1 MDMVRKPD
9 ERSGDLCDIDG
20 ALARARDRA
29 RFEPMAQGIEIER
42 KFLLD
47 GLPPTMRYTR
57 RVPIRQGYI
66 ALDGDTEVRV
76 RITPKAA
83 VLTIKAGRGGVRTE
97 EEVTLDGRQGEAL
110 WALTEGRRVQKT
122 RRRVRIGETGVEVEV
137 DEYGGSLDGLVV
149 AEVEFADEEASR
161 AFEPPAWFVREV
173 TDDRRYSNRSLA
185 SDGLPED

>member
-1 MDMVRKPD
+1 
-9 ERSGDLCDIDG
+9 
-20 ALARARDRA
+20 
-29 RFEPMAQGIEIER
+29 MAQGIEIER

-47 GLPPTMRYTR
+47 GLPPTMRYAR

-97 EEVTLDGRQGEAL
+97 EEVTLDSRQGDAL
-110 WALTEGRRVQKT
+110 WELTEGRRVQKT
-122 RRRVRIGETGVEVEV
+122 RRRVRIGDAEVEV

-173 TDDRRYSNRSLA
+173 TDDWRYSNRSLA
-185 SDGLPED
+185 SDGIPGD